1 MINEESLT
9 RKSPSEFV
17 FSLFLLVIGIVIL
30 VSGSQSKVD
39 EVETI
44 NSRSLPVI
52 LSAFVVLFSVIRSIQ
67 TYPGLEELRFTEIVD
82 TEMAMRV
89 VVPLTMTMVG
99 YVELVHISGYP
110 VATVVVM
117 LAVLWIHHVRHWKQA
132 LLISL
137 FASALSYITFAKL
150 LGMYFPKGWIWK
162 HVPALF

>member
-1 MINEESLT
+1 MTNEESLT

-17 FSLFLLVIGIVIL
+17 FSLILLAISIVIL

-52 LSAFVVLFSVIRSIQ
+52 LSSFVVFFSVIRSIQ
-67 TYPGLEELRFTEIVD
+67 TYPGFEKLKFTEIVD

-89 VVPLTMTMVG
+89 VVPLTAIMIG

-117 LAVLWIHHVRHWKQA
+117 LAVLWIYHVRHWKQA

-137 FASALSYITFAKL
+137 FASALSYIAFAKL
-150 LGMYFPKGWIWK
+150 LGMYFPAGWIWK
-162 HVPALF
+162 YVPSLF